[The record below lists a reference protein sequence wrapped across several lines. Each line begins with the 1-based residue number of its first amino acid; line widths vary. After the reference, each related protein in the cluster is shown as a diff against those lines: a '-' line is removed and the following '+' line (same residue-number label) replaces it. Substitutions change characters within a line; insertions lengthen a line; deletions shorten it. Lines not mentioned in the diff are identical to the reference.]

1 MIDLKPFKKANLRLL
16 IGEEARRINNFKDCD
31 VIHEALTQVESATND
46 QETLDAIAYLLV
58 SVQYRGGD
66 TKLIE
71 QYKAEYKNEP
81 VSGKVYSLTGGHGQP
96 SISAGNTW
104 KESEVTS

>member
-16 IGEEARRINNFKDCD
+16 IGEEARRINNYKDCD

-71 QYKAEYKNEP
+71 QYKAEYITEGVERLCVQCNEP
-81 VSGKVYSLTGGHGQP
+81 LEFSDDLRHGYHYF
-96 SISAGNTW
+96 ND
-104 KESEVTS
+104 